1 MRKLQ
6 KRFLT
11 VEGAI
16 EYFLIYFTNKNISIN
31 TRKSY
36 ESTLKLF
43 SEFLEEECNIT
54 HTEAITEKHIRIDIV
69 YKKVV
74 CNVNC
79 K

>member
-1 MRKLQ
+1 MFFVLRKLK

-11 VEGAI
+11 VEDAI
-16 EYFLIYFTNKNISIN
+16 EDFLIYFTNKNISIN

-54 HTEAITEKHIRIDIV
+54 HTEAITEKTYENRYSLQESSI
-69 YKKVV
+69 
-74 CNVNC
+74 
-79 K
+79 